1 MYHENINTLT
11 YFQADKQK
19 KLCIKKHDVRHIE
32 SEIKQYGY
40 AYCYNQTLVEEL
52 EKKGYIVDG
61 DMVIKNGSL

>member
-1 MYHENINTLT
+1 MFRNNENTLSF
-11 YFQADKQK
+11 FQTDKPK
-19 KLCIKKHDVRHIE
+19 KAVYKTNNVRHIE

-52 EKKGYIVDG
+52 KMKGYIVDG

>member
-1 MYHENINTLT
+1 MKTLT
-11 YFQADKQK
+11 RSHISKRISPQK
-19 KLCIKKHDVRHIE
+19 AVYKTNNIRHIE

-52 EKKGYIVDG
+52 KKKGYIVDG

>member
-1 MYHENINTLT
+1 MYHENINTLA
-11 YFQADKQK
+11 YFQTDKPK
-19 KLCIKKHDVRHIE
+19 KAVYKTNDVRHIE

-52 EKKGYIVDG
+52 KKKGYIVDG